1 MTSDTSAHHEDIAAA
16 GAGHGGGDGGQ
27 SAGDAHPGP
36 DHQGGDPVPAG
47 DLHRGGG
54 GQGAPQRA
62 ALVAVRQTHRVGL
75 PVLMMQYTC
84 RYQLQNIYYTGFQDN
99 VNMFY
104 EIQKTKDIDAFVN
117 NL

>member
-54 GQGAPQRA
+54 G
-62 ALVAVRQTHRVGL
+62 
-75 PVLMMQYTC
+75 
-84 RYQLQNIYYTGFQDN
+84 
-99 VNMFY
+99 
-104 EIQKTKDIDAFVN
+104 
-117 NL
+117 